1 MVGEVVRVLGM
12 VRATSFA
19 YSGTM
24 FDYNTRLVTFSAG
37 LLGCMA
43 GAVGVYLLLRRRS
56 LLGDTICHASLPG
69 LGLSFLVQVLLG
81 GNGRNLGALLVGAAL
96 SGIVGAIGVLL
107 LGKFSRLKPDA
118 ILATILSV
126 FFGLGMVLFGVV
138 QQVPEGNA
146 AGLENF
152 ILGKSASIVESDF
165 QMLVV
170 ASMVVLSTLWLCRKE
185 LQVFCFDSNFASS
198 TGWSVLL
205 LDLILLTSVLV
216 VVIVGANVV
225 GVILVVALMVIPPVS
240 ARFWT
245 SQLQRT
251 VCISA
256 FLGGMAGVLG
266 SIASLYIDHMPT
278 GPSIVLAA
286 ALLFSIS
293 LLFGKEK
300 GLVWRAWSFST
311 LKNEADSEHVLRSI
325 FEVLESLGQQPQ
337 PHGQTRS
344 EGIAPSTL
352 IRTRSWD
359 GIRLKRAIDFIC
371 REGWAVRNSSGEIA
385 LTASG
390 IQASLKS
397 VRRHRLLELYF
408 ANLADLSPAALDRGA
423 DVLEHALD
431 DEMLAK
437 LEQDFISM
445 GIKIDVPESVHPILS
460 N

>member
-1 MVGEVVRVLGM
+1 
-12 VRATSFA
+12 
-19 YSGTM
+19 
-24 FDYNTRLVTFSAG
+24 
-37 LLGCMA
+37 
-43 GAVGVYLLLRRRS
+43 
-56 LLGDTICHASLPG
+56 
-69 LGLSFLVQVLLG
+69 
-81 GNGRNLGALLVGAAL
+81 
-96 SGIVGAIGVLL
+96 
-107 LGKFSRLKPDA
+107 
-118 ILATILSV
+118 
-126 FFGLGMVLFGVV
+126 
-138 QQVPEGNA
+138 
-146 AGLENF
+146 
-152 ILGKSASIVESDF
+152 
-165 QMLVV
+165 
-170 ASMVVLSTLWLCRKE
+170 MVVLSTLWLCRKE

-198 TGWSVLL
+198 TGWCVLL

-359 GIRLKRAIDFIC
+359 GIRLKRAIDSIC